1 MGRISRVWALAAVVL
16 LAACSDQNARDVTSP
31 QAPPGGPQLG
41 GAVGGCTVAASTI
54 TTEITNLFV
63 QNAWPNQQSAQAKW
77 TQVQAYLNQTPPDVQ
92 AAQLYTEFT
101 LIPFLKTKA
110 TKASEL
116 TAPNFTNLV
125 ADLYCYVGLTG
136 AVYDLNPGDP
146 IKTFVVPGVGGV
158 QFPAPNP
165 VPTGTIVVIKEL
177 PATPKPL
184 LSPLD
189 QFSGSLSIE
198 LIPNFTGWDP
208 NNLPIIVLC
217 PSVPATELGE
227 FYVGHQASTGFEILP
242 APDAIPLELSQNCD
256 AAVQNDGPTGW
267 LATWVTRAASL
278 LLPDALQASMMGSLS
293 IGGKGGSF
301 SPFGTTSTTLTALGG
316 KGSSFSPRAMPSGT
330 GPSKEPALSV
340 PGPIDP
346 SDVTS
351 SGAIGTAQDS
361 GTAVLPSV
369 TLRTQG
375 SDPDGVN
382 PIVGVKV
389 TFTIGATN
397 GYSPYTASGAK
408 FCDASAPTDRTK
420 DLTSVDV
427 PTDDQGKAE
436 VPCLSF
442 GGKAGFANVSGE
454 IVLSSLPF
462 SGSDLLS
469 ILGGATTRNWLIQA
483 LPGVPAKLVVTT
495 PTTGYVDATAGG
507 PLSPQPVVE
516 VQDASDPGNNTYV
529 DGTSVTA
536 TVAKSAGSPDACI
549 AGSLGGTTTQS
560 TVNGDATFT
569 NLSVGGTVGC
579 TYVLTFTSGELT
591 AAIRN
596 VTITAPGPASQLAI
610 TTQPPGTAQAGVAFG
625 SPAVTVQDQFG
636 NTVTTAAGKVT
647 ASIATGDP
655 TLAGTTEVNLA
666 SGVATFGNLQINGAT
681 GDRTLKFI
689 WAGGQTSPNSSTIT
703 VGAGPAASIQTYMPP
718 SIPILLQT
726 YLYPGTLPEGFPA
739 NPSPQVKVMDTWGNG
754 VSGTSITWATN
765 TANGSTVVGPSSNAG
780 GLASA
785 AWTLGN
791 GLNILTATIT
801 VSGTPAEFTA
811 NTPTGD
817 SVFGCAV
824 SGSKTDI
831 GGMNFPKPN
840 PLGAIRTI
848 TLWMSVT
855 GQASVEATYHANV
868 SVSRNSSTGLL
879 LGSLTNGQIVLPGNN
894 GTPRPITLTL
904 TDPVTIAEY
913 GTGSTTTTL
922 WLNVGFTDLPGTR
935 KIQVWY
941 NNSITKSN
949 QGPCYSSLVY
959 NPGSTTLFKRGLG
972 INVTN

>member
-1 MGRISRVWALAAVVL
+1 MGRISRVWATGAVVL
-16 LAACSDQNARDVTSP
+16 LAACSNQDARDVTSP
-31 QAPPGGPQLG
+31 QAPPAGPQL
-41 GAVGGCTVAASTI
+41 GAVGGCTVTASTI
-54 TTEITNLFV
+54 TTEINNLFI
-63 QNAWPNQQSAQAKW
+63 QNAWPNSQSAQAKW
-77 TQVQAYLNQTPPDVQ
+77 NQVQAYLNQTPPDVQ

-146 IKTFVVPGVGGV
+146 IKTFVVSGVGGV

-177 PATPKPL
+177 PASPKPL

-217 PSVPATELGE
+217 GSAPDAEQGK

-316 KGSSFSPRAMPSGT
+316 KGSSFSPRAMLSGT

-340 PGPIDP
+340 PGPIVPDN
-346 SDVTS
+346 VTA

-397 GYSPYTASGAK
+397 GYSSYTASDAK
-408 FCDASAPTDRTK
+408 FCDVNDPTDRTK

-427 PTDDQGKAE
+427 PTDDHGKAE
-436 VPCLSF
+436 VPCLYF
-442 GGKAGFANVSGE
+442 GSTAGFANVSGE

-462 SGSDLLS
+462 SGSNLLG
-469 ILGGATTRNWLIQA
+469 ILGGATMRNWLIQA
-483 LPGVPAKLVVTT
+483 LPGDPAKLVVIT

-549 AGSLGGTTTQS
+549 AGSLGGTTKPS

-579 TYVLTFTSGELT
+579 TYVLTFASGDLT
-591 AAIRN
+591 KAIRN
-596 VTITAPGPASQLAI
+596 VTILTAGPASQLAI

-703 VGAGPAASIQTYMPP
+703 VGAGPAALIQTFMPP
-718 SIPILLQT
+718 GAGAVAATT
-726 YLYPGTLPEGFPA
+726 YNFTGLT
-739 NPSPQVKVMDTWGNG
+739 
-754 VSGTSITWATN
+754 SG
-765 TANGSTVVGPSSNAG
+765 SNASPAPQALVTDLFGNPVGNTPVSWSAETSNGASLNLGSG
-780 GLASA
+780 GKSSSA
-785 AWTLGN
+785 GTAQVGSWTVGE
-791 GLNILTATIT
+791 GLNQLYANITALPAGTAALFTAT
-801 VSGTPAEFTA
+801 
-811 NTPTGD
+811 TPTGVPVYSC
-817 SVFGCAV
+817 SVG
-824 SGSKTDI
+824 SSKTDLVPWTLPGPSNSSI
-831 GGMNFPKPN
+831 KTV
-840 PLGAIRTI
+840 TI
-848 TLWMSVT
+848 YMSVT
-855 GQASVEATYHANV
+855 GQSSAVTSYPATLTIRQTSFTNTTVLRTITGSVT
-868 SVSRNSSTGLL
+868 
-879 LGSLTNGQIVLPGNN
+879 LPGNN
-894 GTPRPITLTL
+894 GSPT
-904 TDPVTIAEY
+904 PVTFTLNSTNGGSIAKGA
-913 GTGSTTTTL
+913 GTLYFELKVVTPSTRKMQVWYTTSIVKNSGCDNVKLYPSYPTLTTTL
-922 WLNVGFTDLPGTR
+922 
-935 KIQVWY
+935 K
-941 NNSITKSN
+941 
-949 QGPCYSSLVY
+949 
-959 NPGSTTLFKRGLG
+959 GLG
-972 INVTN
+972 IVLTN